1 MKTFYITTAI
11 VYPNSDPHIGFA
23 YEQICADTIARWH
36 RLLEEEVFFLTGSDE
51 HGAKIAA
58 AAKKAGKEPKEFVDE
73 QVKKFIEIAK
83 TLNLA
88 HSRFIR
94 TTDKDHEKIAKEI
107 FQKIFNKRDI
117 YKGTYS
123 GLYCVG
129 CESFLTEK
137 DLVEGKCPIHH
148 TEPQILEEEN
158 YFFRLGK
165 YEKQVLNLL
174 ENGFFEP
181 SERVSE
187 IINRIKQNG
196 LQDLSVSRPKTNVA
210 WGIECPFDKNQ
221 TIYVWFD
228 ALLNYV
234 SGAKTGKKDFWPAD
248 LHIIGK
254 EISWFHCVIWP
265 AMLLSAGLQLPK
277 KVFAHGWLTV
287 NGQKMSKS
295 QGNVIN
301 PEYLCKQ
308 YSADVLRYLLMREI
322 PFGQDGDFSEAS
334 LKTRNNNELA
344 NELGNLAN
352 RTIVMLEKYCNGK
365 IPKAKTSPSLEK
377 SLNLEKIE
385 AQMENLELH
394 AALSEIFAFISA
406 CNKFINDKAPWK
418 LKGRELEE
426 VLYSLTDSIRIISIL
441 LSAFM
446 PETSKKINEQFG
458 LKPGL
463 LKECKFNLLKPGTQ
477 TKKGEILFK
486 KAE

>member
-23 YEQICADTIARWH
+23 YEQICADAIARWH
-36 RLLEEEVFFLTGSDE
+36 RLLGEEVFFLTGSDE

-58 AAKKAGKEPKEFVDE
+58 AAKKSGKEPKEFVDE
-73 QVKKFIEIAK
+73 QVKKFTAIAK
-83 TLNLA
+83 TLNLT

-107 FQKIFNKRDI
+107 FQKVFEKGDI
-117 YKGTYS
+117 YKGSYA

-137 DLVEGKCPIHH
+137 DLVEGKCPIHQ
-148 TEPQILEEEN
+148 TAPQAIQEEN
-158 YFFRLGK
+158 YFFRLSK
-165 YEKQVLNLL
+165 YEKQVLDLL

-181 SERVSE
+181 KERVKE
-187 IINRIKQNG
+187 IVNRIAKNG

-248 LHIIGK
+248 IHIIGK
-254 EISWFHCVIWP
+254 EISWFHCVIFP
-265 AMLLSAGLQLPK
+265 AMLLSTGLQLPK

-295 QGNVIN
+295 LGNVIDPN
-301 PEYLCKQ
+301 YLCKK
-308 YSADVLRYLLMREI
+308 YSTDVLRYLLVREI
-322 PFGQDGDFSEAS
+322 PFGQDGDFSEAA

-344 NELGNLAN
+344 NELGNLVN
-352 RTIVMLEKYCNGK
+352 RTIVMIEKYCNGK
-365 IPKAKTSPSLEK
+365 IPKAKTSAELEK
-377 SLNLEKIE
+377 ALNLKKIE
-385 AQMENLELH
+385 EHMEKLELH
-394 AALSEIFAFISA
+394 AALSEIFAFIAS

-418 LKGRELEE
+418 LKGKELEE
-426 VLYSLTDSIRIISIL
+426 VLFSLADSIRIISIL
-441 LSAFM
+441 VSPFM
-446 PETSKKINEQFG
+446 PSASEKINEQLG
-458 LKPGL
+458 VKSGL
-463 LKECKFNLLKPGTQ
+463 LKDCKFNLLKAGT
-477 TKKGEILFK
+477 TIKKSEILFK
-486 KAE
+486 KIE